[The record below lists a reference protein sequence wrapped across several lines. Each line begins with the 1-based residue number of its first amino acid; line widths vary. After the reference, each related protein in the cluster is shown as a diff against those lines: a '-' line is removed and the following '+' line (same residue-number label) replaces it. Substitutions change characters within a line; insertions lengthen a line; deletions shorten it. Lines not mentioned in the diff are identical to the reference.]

1 MMQLKINPQVY
12 DDLLEI
18 RDYIAEDSQEQAVK
32 VVAEILQSL
41 EQIQHFPESGAKLG
55 NKLHFNVKYRY
66 LIVYSY
72 GIIYYLEGD
81 CVIVTNVLHL
91 SRDFSAINFLD

>member
-12 DDLLEI
+12 DDLCEI
-18 RDYIAEDSQEQAVK
+18 KNYIAEDSVEQADK
-32 VVAEILQSL
+32 VVLSILEKIELLQD
-41 EQIQHFPESGAKLG
+41 FPESGAKLT

-66 LIVYSY
+66 VIVYSY
-72 GIIYYLEGD
+72 GVIYYIENN

-91 SRDFSAINFLD
+91 SRDFSAIDFTN